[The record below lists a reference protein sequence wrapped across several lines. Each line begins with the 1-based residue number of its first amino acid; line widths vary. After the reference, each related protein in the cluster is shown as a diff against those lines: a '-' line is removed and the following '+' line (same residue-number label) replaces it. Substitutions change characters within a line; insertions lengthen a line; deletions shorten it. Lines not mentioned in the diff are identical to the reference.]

1 MANDELKEL
10 LRSVIQE
17 ELQPVHDQL
26 SEIKQEQQSM
36 KRDIAEIK
44 LEQQSMKLDIAEIK
58 QAVLET
64 NERVVRIEATVDK
77 QQGVIELLSARSIQ
91 QEAQL
96 KKII

>member
-1 MANDELKEL
+1 MANEELKDI

-17 ELQPVHDQL
+17 ELKPVHEQL
-26 SEIKQEQQSM
+26 TEMKQ
-36 KRDIAEIK
+36 
-44 LEQQSMKLDIAEIK
+44 DIAEIK

-64 NERVVRIEATVDK
+64 NERVVRIEASVDK
-77 QQGVIELLSARSIQ
+77 QQGVIELLAARSIQ